1 MTYKYVL
8 KWRVGEKSSIV
19 VEAWPSSPK
28 LTLPKE
34 KKKPSFIIGSAK
46 GKRTIILM
54 TIIDELKK
62 KYKVKNRNG
71 LYRIDFPFDS
81 IEAIA
86 DVYRIGLA
94 AQVVSKSKDFDS
106 ADGSL
111 QYVLRSTTEEI
122 WFWAS
127 KLLGVVD
134 SKVDASKVMD
144 ALTIL
149 SSPNLSKK
157 SISNVKI
164 INSDSEISKLDIF
177 L

>member
-8 KWRVGEKSSIV
+8 KWRVGEKSNIV

-71 LYRIDFPFDS
+71 LYRIDFPFDNL
-81 IEAIA
+81 EAIA

-94 AQVVSKSKDFDS
+94 SQVVSKSKDFDS

-134 SKVDASKVMD
+134 SKVDASRVMD

-149 SSPNLSKK
+149 SSSNLSKK
-157 SISNVKI
+157 SFSNMTMTNNTSQK
-164 INSDSEISKLDIF
+164 SKLDAF